1 MEVDEEEYQ
10 KFIEEINK
18 LAKSIEDIPQ
28 MEEIQKTINE
38 KMVRYLEDVNGYLI
52 DEMNKMKSEMGKQVI
67 GNMIKDNFKILI
79 KIKETE
85 EKEHGKKI

>member
-1 MEVDEEEYQ
+1 MEEEEYQ
-10 KFIEEINK
+10 KFIEEIDK
-18 LAKSIEDIPQ
+18 LAESIKDIPQ

-38 KMVRYLEDVNGYLI
+38 KMVKYIEDVNGYLI
-52 DEMNKMKSEMGKQVI
+52 DEIEKVKSEIAKKVI

-85 EKEHGKKI
+85 EKEDGKKI

>member
-1 MEVDEEEYQ
+1 MEEEEYQ
-10 KFIEEINK
+10 KFIEEIHK
-18 LAKSIEDIPQ
+18 LAESIKDIPQ

-38 KMVRYLEDVNGYLI
+38 KMVKYIEDVNGYLI
-52 DEMNKMKSEMGKQVI
+52 DEIEKVKSEIAKKVI

-85 EKEHGKKI
+85 EKEDGKKI